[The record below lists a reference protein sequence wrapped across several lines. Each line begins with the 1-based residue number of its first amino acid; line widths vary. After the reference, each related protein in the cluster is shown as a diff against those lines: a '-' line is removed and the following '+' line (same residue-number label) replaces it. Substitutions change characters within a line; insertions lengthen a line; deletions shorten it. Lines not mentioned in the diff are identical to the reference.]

1 MVAHLI
7 EFATNHYILVG
18 IFVVLLALLIAYQMQ
33 GGGRSLS
40 TGELTGLVN
49 KDAGVVIDIRP
60 AKDFAAGHI
69 VGALNIPHDK
79 LAARVAELEKHKAK
93 TIILV
98 DAMGQTAGTHAREL
112 VKAGFTAAKLSGG
125 VSSWKADNLPLNKGV
140 AFEEIKVDGKP
151 QVRAAMAQKAGRT
164 SVPQIWIGSTHV
176 GGCDDLFA
184 LERAGKL
191 DALLKA

>member
-7 EFATNHYILVG
+7 EFATNHYLLVG

-49 KDAGVVIDIRP
+49 KDAGVVIDIRST
-60 AKDFAAGHI
+60 KDFTAGHI

-79 LAARVAELEKHKAK
+79 LTARVGELEKHKAK

-112 VKAGFTAAKLSGG
+112 VKSGFTAAKLSGG
-125 VSSWKADNLPLNKGV
+125 ISSWKADDLPLVK
-140 AFEEIKVDGKP
+140 
-151 QVRAAMAQKAGRT
+151 
-164 SVPQIWIGSTHV
+164 
-176 GGCDDLFA
+176 
-184 LERAGKL
+184 
-191 DALLKA
+191 